1 MSRNTPPIT
10 VPETDMTET
19 RARRPATAARWAGM
33 FVLLAMLAQ
42 AGVAL
47 REEIVVVQASAC
59 LERVNAGESVAACP
73 LRADLPP
80 RAALAVA
87 HADLAQ
93 ASRSSGDMR
102 DLWLQRAAPQLALAR
117 QRPQWGDLDVA
128 EAYYHQ
134 LAKGPLDP
142 GTVSAYA
149 RSYRDAPYL
158 HDAVLWRI
166 RLGAFVWDALP
177 PATQNAMLDEAGSY
191 AQGGTGPRALI
202 GLILHGSAAETAY
215 ARHQSAPR

>member
-1 MSRNTPPIT
+1 M
-10 VPETDMTET
+10 TDAKAQRIAQT
-19 RARRPATAARWAGM
+19 ARWVGL

-42 AGVAL
+42 AGMAL
-47 REEIVVVQASAC
+47 REEALVVQANAC
-59 LERVNAGESVAACP
+59 LERINSGAPVAACP
-73 LRADLPP
+73 SRTALPP
-80 RAALAVA
+80 RAAVA
-87 HADLAQ
+87 IAHGDLAQ
-93 ASRSSGDMR
+93 ASRSGGASR
-102 DLWLQRAAPQLALAR
+102 DLWLQRAAPQLARAR

-134 LAKGPLDP
+134 LASGPLDP
-142 GTVSAYA
+142 GTLSAYA

-166 RLGAFVWDALP
+166 RLGAFAWNALP
-177 PATQNAMLDEAGSY
+177 PATQRAMLDEAGSY

-202 GLILHGSAAETAY
+202 QLVIHGSAAEAAY